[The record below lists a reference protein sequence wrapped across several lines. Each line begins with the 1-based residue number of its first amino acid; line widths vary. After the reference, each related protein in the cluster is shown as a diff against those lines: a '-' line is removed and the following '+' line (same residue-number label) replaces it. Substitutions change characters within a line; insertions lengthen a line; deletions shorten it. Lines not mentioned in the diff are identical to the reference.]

1 MISWE
6 EFEGGLAAQLSALPR
21 TACLILDTGA
31 PESQPGFAQF
41 AQFDMS
47 GTQILHAELGAFAD
61 LAVDA
66 GRHSPGPRL
75 ALAVGWHPPGDWPN
89 WWCQVPYPLPAPSS
103 RQVAAMVVAGL
114 RDGFHLPS
122 PELLKYTAWDPLNS
136 NRPLTFPMLRM
147 HGSNRHSA
155 PVDPLSWPVPQ
166 RSAHDA
172 GRGLGL
178 APIR

>member
-6 EFEGGLAAQLSALPR
+6 EFEDGLAAQLSALPR
-21 TACLILDTGA
+21 KAYLILETSA
-31 PESQPGFAQF
+31 PESQPGLAQF
-41 AQFDMS
+41 AQSDMS

-66 GRHSPGPRL
+66 GPHSPGPRL
-75 ALAVGWHPPGDWPN
+75 ALAAGWHPPGDEPDDWPN
-89 WWCQVPYPLPAPSS
+89 WWYQVPYPLPAPSS

-136 NRPLTFPMLRM
+136 NRPLTFPLLRIA
-147 HGSNRHSA
+147 RK
-155 PVDPLSWPVPQ
+155 
-166 RSAHDA
+166 
-172 GRGLGL
+172 
-178 APIR
+178 